1 MRELP
6 LSPVE
11 ALRLELRSRDRQG
24 PSSCSQ
30 TGTEARHAKGVEY
43 FPSRL
48 TDDGGITGG
57 SDRRAEQREQGPR
70 TGSDLGT
77 LKAKLLDVQR
87 REQDIIGTGLHPPCL
102 SRVASGEIVSQR
114 QATDRKSSPDGLGR
128 RVRRRIKADRRPS
141 SSGPSRR
148 PPIDIHVGDT
158 SSLLRRCSSDSL
170 ECPSG
175 CGEEVRV
182 SDLGHHQESVCALR

>member
-24 PSSCSQ
+24 PSTCSE
-30 TGTEARHAKGVEY
+30 TGEARHAKGVEF

-48 TDDGGITGG
+48 TDGGGITGG
-57 SDRRAEQREQGPR
+57 SERRIEQQEQGPR
-70 TGSDLGT
+70 TGSDLGV

-87 REQDIIGTGLHPPCL
+87 REQDIIGTNLDPPCR
-102 SRVASGEIVSQR
+102 SRVASGEIFSQR
-114 QATDRKSSPDGLGR
+114 QATDRKSSPDGLGSR
-128 RVRRRIKADRRPS
+128 ARGRLKADRRPS

-148 PPIDIHVGDT
+148 PPIRAHVEEA
-158 SSLLRRCSSDSL
+158 SSLLRRGASDRV

-182 SDLGHHQESVCALR
+182 SDLGHHQESVCTLR